1 MNEEKKL
8 SIFEK
13 KILPVL
19 NYVGAIGALI
29 MSIAYIIMVFVLIN
43 GFKAEAVLKTTIFAI
58 VNAVVGFIIMQFLKY
73 QGISFAEMIPEN
85 KAIIDQYYATKTKD
99 KKSHSLTYFWLTTGL
114 KDALIKGFSLIATTI
129 GIVYIVIQGSQ
140 DSNLILLAFVNLLM
154 FICFGFLSLVKAY
167 NYVNN
172 IYIQYVKEKLEEVQE
187 DNAIIEKGDKNNG
200 ESIS

>member
-1 MNEEKKL
+1 MNEEKKYT
-8 SIFEK
+8 IFEK

-43 GFKAEAVLKTTIFAI
+43 GFKAEAVLKTTIFAV

-73 QGISFAEMIPEN
+73 QGVSFAEMIPEN

-99 KKSHSLTYFWLTTGL
+99 KKPHSLTYFWLTTGL
-114 KDALIKGFSLIATTI
+114 KDALIKGLSLIVTTV

-172 IYIQYVKEKLEEVQE
+172 IYIQYVKEKLEEVKE
-187 DNAIIEKGDKNNG
+187 DNAIIEKGDKNNV
-200 ESIS
+200 ETIS